1 MGTSKSASTPSGG
14 AWTPLKSEISRNLN
28 SGTNPE
34 PKKLIAGV
42 ISAFGGL
49 SPSPHASR
57 GGGSGSGGGS
67 GEGSATVTGSTVSR
81 SSSRVGSA
89 VANLSGFGQAVSGG
103 GLAAGLASLGLSSLE
118 GKSCAEVI
126 GRVAEHIASA
136 STGQERELIQNSLNE
151 CILDAA
157 ALQGDV
163 SYEQLDESIT
173 GFLADNGV
181 TGLVELFLSNMAYNL
196 VWYGIENHIDLKA
209 QSADTVTSI
218 QSSIRETC
226 TQSIAAV
233 MKSAVLN
240 KLNNTKDWFGK
251 DGVEAATQI
260 ASRVEQNLMGDAP

>member
-1 MGTSKSASTPSGG
+1 VGTSKSASTPTGG
-14 AWTPLKSEISRNLN
+14 AWTPLKSEVSRNL
-28 SGTNPE
+28 SGGTNPE
-34 PKKLIAGV
+34 PKKLVAGV

-49 SPSPHASR
+49 TPSPYASR
-57 GGGSGSGGGS
+57 GGSSGSGGGS
-67 GEGSATVTGSTVSR
+67 GGGASATSSTASR

-118 GKSCAEVI
+118 GKTCAEVI
-126 GRVAEHIASA
+126 GRVAEHIAST

-173 GFLADNGV
+173 GFLAENGV
-181 TGLVELFLSNMAYNL
+181 TGLVELFLSNMAYNI

-209 QSADTVTSI
+209 HSADTVTSI

-233 MKSAVLN
+233 MKSAAVN
-240 KLNNTKDWFGK
+240 NFSNTKDWFGK

-260 ASRVEQNLMGDAP
+260 ASLVERNLMGDAP